1 MQLHL
6 VLIAFQLC
14 AFDDFFC
21 ESKADKRHTDLPMEF
36 KAQPKNHYIKEQWN
50 WHAPCSA
57 TLGFF
62 TFSMDLSIFNF
73 NQLLLFNLLL
83 LSCLVIYLA
92 TKIKKHRSTTYLIA
106 SLIPLVAFQL
116 GSYLFG
122 KWPNSPAGAQLIIL
136 AAALVPV
143 TIVPVSHIV
152 GRTPRG
158 RRQAAWIA
166 YYVMQ
171 LLLLAFFL
179 RSLSG
184 GGIIEWV
191 TGILEQPIII
201 IDSSWR
207 YYFLNVVGSSVLAL
221 MCFDTTLQRANK
233 PEQDQLKF
241 VLIAFLGFA
250 VYFSYLSINILLAS
264 YISQAIIQLGAAIV
278 LLGLILLGYSFAK
291 YPLWNVKIRVSRH
304 VVFGSLTATAAAVY
318 LIISGTILELLR
330 WLEPQG
336 LTLLVPIAAFA
347 LVVLFLVVYLSP
359 KFHSSVKSFITR
371 NFFRNKYDYRDLW
384 MKFSEKS
391 SGSLNVR
398 DVLPQI
404 AEFVTDAMFVQQVA
418 FWLRCPTSDTYQLAY
433 CQDPAA
439 VEKSG
444 TAPLHVE
451 RPRGK
456 SRDVTVY
463 NVPKAHKPTPPDDFP
478 VHDIE
483 TLNTLGIRR
492 VVLVEK
498 NREILAVM
506 GIGAQTGQ
514 HEMTA
519 EDNQFLSSVSN
530 QLGHLILT
538 HKLSEELLLS
548 REWDS
553 FNRFASFI
561 LHDLKNLATLQ
572 GMTLDNAKHLSHNP
586 NFISDAFTTFT
597 QTTEKMIS
605 LIASLS
611 VQRGQF
617 SLKQQPVNIL
627 EVISNTFDHL
637 KIQQRNGLQLRTM
650 FPNSQLPAVSGDPEL
665 LQKAFTNLLLNAIQ
679 SLPKGEGAVEVTV
692 SNDIRG
698 KITASIRDTGCG
710 IPPERLG
717 NLFRPFQT
725 TKEKGLGIGLCHTR
739 SIIEVHG
746 GHIRIESQLNEGT
759 KVEVELPTL

>member
-1 MQLHL
+1 
-6 VLIAFQLC
+6 
-14 AFDDFFC
+14 
-21 ESKADKRHTDLPMEF
+21 
-36 KAQPKNHYIKEQWN
+36 
-50 WHAPCSA
+50 
-57 TLGFF
+57 
-62 TFSMDLSIFNF
+62 MDSSIFNF
-73 NQLLLFNLLL
+73 NQLLAVNLLL
-83 LSCLVIYLA
+83 LGCLVVYLA
-92 TKIKKHRSTTYLIA
+92 TKIKKHRSIAYLIG
-106 SLIPLVAFQL
+106 SLIPLIAFQL

-122 KWPNSPAGAQLIIL
+122 NWPNSPGGAQLIIL
-136 AAALVPV
+136 ATALAPV

-152 GRTPRG
+152 GRTPG
-158 RRQAAWIA
+158 NRQHLAWTF

-171 LLLLAFFL
+171 LLLLGYLVRKMAE
-179 RSLSG
+179 G
-184 GGIIEWV
+184 GVIEWV

-207 YYFLNVVGSSVLAL
+207 YYFLNVIGSSILAL
-221 MCFDTTLQRANK
+221 MCFDTTLQRATK

-241 VLIAFLGFA
+241 VLIAFLGFV
-250 VYFSYLSINILLAS
+250 VYFSYLSVNILLGS
-264 YISQAIIQLGAAIV
+264 YISQAVVQVGAAIV
-278 LLGLILLGYSFAK
+278 LFGSVLLGYSFAK
-291 YPLWNVKIRVSRH
+291 YPLWDVKIRVSRH

-318 LIISGTILELLR
+318 LIISGTILDLLR
-330 WLEPQG
+330 WAQPQEFP
-336 LTLLVPIAAFA
+336 LLLPSVAFA
-347 LVVLFLVVYLSP
+347 LIVLFLIVYLSP
-359 KFHSSVKSFITR
+359 SFHSSVKSFITR

-398 DVLPQI
+398 DLLPQI
-404 AEFVTDAMFVQQVA
+404 GEFVTDAMFIQQVA
-418 FWLRCPTSDTYQLAY
+418 FWLRSTTSDTYQLAY
-433 CQDPAA
+433 CHDPAA
-439 VEKSG
+439 ANKSG
-444 TAPLHVE
+444 VTPLHLE
-451 RPRGK
+451 RPRAK
-456 SRDVTVY
+456 DRDGFLFR
-463 NVPKAHKPTPPDDFP
+463 VPKAGESNVSDEFP
-478 VHDIE
+478 VREVE
-483 TLNTLGIRR
+483 TLRDLGIHRLI
-492 VVLVEK
+492 LVEK

-506 GIGAQTGQ
+506 GIGAQTGEDQ
-514 HEMTA
+514 ISA
-519 EDNQFLSSVSN
+519 EDNRFLSSVSN

-538 HKLSEELLLS
+538 HKLSEELLLA

-572 GMTLDNAKHLSHNP
+572 GMTLDNAKHLSQNP
-586 NFISDAFTTFT
+586 NFISDAFATFT

-617 SLKQQPVNIL
+617 SLKQQPVDIL
-627 EVISNTFDHL
+627 EVISNTFDDL
-637 KIQQRNGLQLRTM
+637 KLNQRNGVQLRTT
-650 FPNSQLPAVSGDPEL
+650 FPATRLPAVSGDPEL

-692 SNDIRG
+692 SSETRG

-710 IPPERLG
+710 IPPERLE

-746 GHIRIESQLNEGT
+746 GQIRIESQLNAGT